1 MTTSRPSTTPS
12 DGPLRANASR
22 STVEH
27 TGPTAERY
35 RSALER
41 YLDAVAAD
49 EPEHPQPTI
58 AFPPKIV
65 GDVMTAGVVC
75 AHEEAAFKEVA
86 RALERNRINGVPVID
101 SERHVLGMVTASD
114 LLARVVS
121 DRRAVPAGH
130 RLAAHLDAQ
139 RKRHAGTAKELM
151 TAPAITV
158 TPTTTI
164 AKAARLMARVRV
176 RTLPVV
182 DRDSVVQGVV
192 TRADLVRLFLRPDAD
207 IRHDVE
213 RDVLRSGDHRRSDV
227 HVTVD
232 EGVITLHGHVA
243 QEVTARRL
251 VFEAGRI
258 AGVIDVVD
266 AMEFDIRTSI
276 LPTY

>member
-1 MTTSRPSTTPS
+1 MTTSSPSTPS
-12 DGPLRANASR
+12 EGQLRAEASR
-22 STVEH
+22 SMIDH
-27 TGPTAERY
+27 TGPTAELY
-35 RSALER
+35 QSALER
-41 YLDAVAAD
+41 YLSAVAAD
-49 EPEHPQPTI
+49 EPEQRKPAH
-58 AFPPKIV
+58 AFPPQVV
-65 GDVMTAGVVC
+65 GDVMTSGVVC
-75 AHEEAAFKEVA
+75 AHADAAFKEVA

-101 SERHVLGMVTASD
+101 AERRVIGMVTASD

-130 RLAAHLDAQ
+130 RLAGHLDAQ

-151 TAPAITV
+151 TSPAITV

-182 DRDSVVQGVV
+182 DRDNVLQGVV

-207 IRHDVE
+207 IRRDVE
-213 RDVLRSGDHRRSDV
+213 RDVLRSDDHRRSDV

-232 EGVITLHGHVA
+232 EGVVTLHGHVE

-251 VFEAGRI
+251 VYEAGRI
-258 AGVIDVVD
+258 AGVVDVVD
-266 AMEFDIRTSI
+266 AMQFDVRTSI